1 MPLASPRP
9 ASLAAAP
16 ARVTLTGA
24 EQRTI
29 RVTNSGGAV
38 TLLDVAPAGFALDP
52 RGRPRIVPRSDAVAA
67 RLVVQPRQLAL
78 KPGEAS
84 TLVVSA
90 AIPTHAQ
97 AGDHPA
103 LVLLTTRPRPGSGLG
118 VRLQIGIV
126 VMVRVPGA
134 VTHRLDVRRLRVRR
148 VHGADLIELAVLN
161 RGNVTERLGRGR
173 VLVTLRRRGR
183 VIARLA
189 TTAREVFP
197 RAVATQTFRYAGR
210 FRGLVTA
217 LVAVARPASGV
228 PVLRRSYRIRL

>member
-1 MPLASPRP
+1 
-9 ASLAAAP
+9 
-16 ARVTLTGA
+16 
-24 EQRTI
+24 
-29 RVTNSGGAV
+29 
-38 TLLDVAPAGFALDP
+38 
-52 RGRPRIVPRSDAVAA
+52 
-67 RLVVQPRQLAL
+67 
-78 KPGEAS
+78 
-84 TLVVSA
+84 
-90 AIPTHAQ
+90 
-97 AGDHPA
+97 
-103 LVLLTTRPRPGSGLG
+103 
-118 VRLQIGIV
+118 
-126 VMVRVPGA
+126 MVRVPGA